1 MKSVWFQG
9 LKPEEQES
17 FKKDVLSAQK
27 VLDKLTKIVYNRTI
41 EVQNTPIADYDCA
54 SWSHRQAHQNGQVAA
69 FKEILSL
76 IDIKV

>member
-1 MKSVWFQG
+1 MKTVWFEG
-9 LKPEEQES
+9 LKAEEKEN
-17 FKKDVLSAQK
+17 FKNEVLGAQK

-69 FKEILSL
+69 FKEIIALL
-76 IDIKV
+76 DINK